1 MKKPV
6 LPKISSEMD
15 YSQYDDFNDLGIHY
29 QYTTR
34 DMEALKW
41 FIKSNMAV
49 LAEPDALEELDA
61 DPRIYIKLHVP
72 KLSFDPI
79 TFGTISFTYVVSNP
93 TATKRGMYTTYKS
106 HIEKT
111 NQTKYWNQAHIGTLR
126 ASNVEFYDMAKFKP
140 EDFQE
145 LGLQF
150 VRKYKLIEL
159 PRSEQEKHYDDFVP
173 QQADDRKIY
182 SLVSPLNFAFYEFE
196 TVQNRHKLKLTFVV
210 SRKREL
216 ENAES
221 GLPLAWHK
229 LYIERVD

>member
-1 MKKPV
+1 MKQPTP
-6 LPKISSEMD
+6 PKIRNEMD
-15 YSQYDDFNDLGIHY
+15 FSQYQRFTDLGIGY
-29 QYTTR
+29 QYTAR

-49 LAEPDALEELDA
+49 LADSDALEELETDS
-61 DPRIYIKLHVP
+61 RIEVQLHVP
-72 KLSFDPI
+72 KLSFEPI
-79 TFGTISFTYVVSNP
+79 TFGTIDFTYVVRLP
-93 TATKRGMYTTYKS
+93 ATEKKGLYATYLGFIYKTDGS
-106 HIEKT
+106 KDWSRANIE
-111 NQTKYWNQAHIGTLR
+111 ALR
-126 ASNVEFYDMAKFKP
+126 SDGVEFYDMAKFKP

>member
-1 MKKPV
+1 MKQPAP
-6 LPKISSEMD
+6 PKIRNEMD
-15 YSQYDDFNDLGIHY
+15 YSQYQNFYSLGVNY
-29 QYTTR
+29 PYTAR

-49 LAEPDALEELDA
+49 LSDSDALEELET
-61 DPRIYIKLHVP
+61 DPRIEVQLHVP

-79 TFGTISFTYVVSNP
+79 TFGSIDFTYIAKSPTVEKKGLCATYISMIYREAGTKAWNRANIWVS
-93 TATKRGMYTTYKS
+93 
-106 HIEKT
+106 
-111 NQTKYWNQAHIGTLR
+111 R

-159 PRSEQEKHYDDFVP
+159 PRSEQEKHYDNFVP